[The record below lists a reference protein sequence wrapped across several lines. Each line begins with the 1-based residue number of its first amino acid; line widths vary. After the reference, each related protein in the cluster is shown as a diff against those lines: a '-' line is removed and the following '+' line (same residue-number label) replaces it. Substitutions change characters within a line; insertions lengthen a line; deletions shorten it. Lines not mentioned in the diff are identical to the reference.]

1 MGEFLNHLKM
11 HLDLAKYHKFSAG
24 ALSALYVWV
33 LYNWTTPV
41 PIFRFLLPA
50 FLCTLGITAYY
61 NFKYLIAGQAK
72 NIWPILRVALLQSA
86 GFLLFF
92 VMPSALARLMFLVM
106 SFIFLYISEYLIL
119 DFSENILFNEV
130 ILISFGFFYGFN
142 GLLWNFPSFNY
153 LGIFGLFVVLS
164 LLTRCFY
171 EFAPLSQKEKWINAL
186 VLCFLSAQI
195 FWACLYLPFHFSAL
209 AIIGFNLYYLLVALN
224 YFYIFKT
231 LTEKKFKFHV
241 GLSAICM
248 FLVLLATPW
257 KIL

>member
-1 MGEFLNHLKM
+1 MR
-11 HLDLAKYHKFSAG
+11 LDLTKYHKFSAG

-50 FLCTLGITAYY
+50 FLCILGLTAYY
-61 NFKYLIAGQAK
+61 NLKYLTTGQAK
-72 NIWPILRVALLQSA
+72 NVWPILRVALLQSA

-92 VMPSALARLMFLVM
+92 VMPSAPARIMFLM
-106 SFIFLYISEYLIL
+106 ISFIFLFISEYLIL

-142 GLLWNFPSFNY
+142 GLLWNFPTFNY
-153 LGIFGLFVVLS
+153 IGLLALFVVLS

-171 EFAPLSQKEKWINAL
+171 EFAPLTAKAKWINAL
-186 VLCFLSAQI
+186 VLAFLSAQI

-209 AIIGFNLYYLLVALN
+209 AVIGFNLYYLLVGLN
-224 YFYIFKT
+224 YFYIFNT
-231 LTEKKFKFHV
+231 LTEKKFKFYV
-241 GLSAICM
+241 GLSGVCIL
-248 FLVLLATPW
+248 LVMLTTPW

>member
-1 MGEFLNHLKM
+1 MSLNII
-11 HLDLAKYHKFSAG
+11 KYHKFSSG
-24 ALSALYVWV
+24 ALSFLFVWV
-33 LYNWTTPV
+33 LYYWTSPIPV
-41 PIFRFLLPA
+41 FRFLFPV
-50 FLCTLGITAYY
+50 FLGVLGLTVYY
-61 NFKYLIAGQAK
+61 NLNYLSALQLK
-72 NIWPILRVALLQSA
+72 NVWPIARVALLQLA

-92 VMPSALARLMFLVM
+92 VMPSAIARL
-106 SFIFLYISEYLIL
+106 IFLGLSLIFFYISEYLIS

-142 GLLWNFPSFNY
+142 GLLWNFPTFNY

-195 FWACLYLPFHFSAL
+195 FWACLYLPVHFSAL
-209 AIIGFNLYYLLVALN
+209 AIIGFNVYYLLASLN
-224 YFYIFKT
+224 YFFIFKT

-241 GLSAICM
+241 GLSAICIGV
-248 FLVLLATPW
+248 VLLVTPW